1 MTVESSL
8 SHSEDIFAIAVERVE
23 AGESIDVVLA
33 TAPEEMR
40 TELRDLL
47 LLITATHHLQRAP
60 VPQPPAARRAE
71 RKAAFLQTAAQI
83 KAETAVPTTV
93 PTVTAPPKAV
103 QKPAAIIEWLRDF
116 WSTVQAGFSGPNLRL
131 APLVMI
137 ILAVWLGAFGFNTVA
152 SAAEMDD
159 PVLYPVKQWMDYQKL
174 NLSSEAARGRVYQEI
189 VTRIVSDA
197 TDAATELSAVEQVSG
212 AKVAVVGTELLV
224 VEGIAEDYLL
234 FGPLRVRMQY
244 QPNPNIN
251 QFVSMAMARMPGTGE
266 QVEVTFQIV
275 PVAQENQLEFEIQ
288 GISLQFPKKQLPIGP
303 TPTAEPT
310 ATPTATVTLTATA
323 TPCVVSRPAGWV
335 PYAVRTGD
343 SLSAIAQRTGTT
355 VAQLQR
361 VNCIVDPNSI
371 SDSSTLFA
379 PAIQQ
384 VSTPTTTQPPL
395 AVTLTAISTTVMTP
409 SVDVTATVAPTI
421 TVTVAATAVPT
432 MTVTTEATVVPTATV
447 GITPTGTLTPLVTLT
462 ATAVLTETVIS
473 TPTAMLT
480 PQPSVT
486 APPTSA
492 TTDGAPITATA
503 VATETVEPAA
513 GTPVAP
519 TGTPAA
525 TTAVETTTATP
536 IATLLATVSATT
548 APEATETTEIE
559 GASTPPP
566 AGTQTPLAVNTPT
579 PTLAG
584 VSGTVTAA
592 KEATAT
598 KTSQQHTPEPMSTV
612 APTAVAP
619 TSTAL
624 PPTAPPPTVTPPTI
638 APTATNTPV
647 PQNRSPLSGG

>member
-71 RKAAFLQTAAQI
+71 RKAAFLQTAAQM

-310 ATPTATVTLTATA
+310 AIPTATVTLTATA

-355 VAQLQR
+355 VAQLQQ

-371 SDSSTLFA
+371 SSDSTLFA

-421 TVTVAATAVPT
+421 TVTIAATAVPT

-447 GITPTGTLTPLVTLT
+447 GITPTGTLTP
-462 ATAVLTETVIS
+462 
-473 TPTAMLT
+473 
-480 PQPSVT
+480 QPSVT

-492 TTDGAPITATA
+492 TTDGATITATA

-536 IATLLATVSATT
+536 IATLLATIPATT
-548 APEATETTEIE
+548 APEATGTTEIE
-559 GASTPPP
+559 GAGTDSSSTPPA

-584 VSGTVTAA
+584 VSGTVTTA
-592 KEATAT
+592 KEATET
-598 KTSQQHTPEPMSTV
+598 KTSQQHTPEPTSTV

-619 TSTAL
+619 TSTA
-624 PPTAPPPTVTPPTI
+624 PPPTVAPPTI